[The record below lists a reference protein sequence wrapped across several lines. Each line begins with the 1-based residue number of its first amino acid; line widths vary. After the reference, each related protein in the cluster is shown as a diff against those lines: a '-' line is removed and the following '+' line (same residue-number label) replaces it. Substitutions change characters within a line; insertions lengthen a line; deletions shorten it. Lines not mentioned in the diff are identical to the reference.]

1 MSFCN
6 LKTNLHICV
15 QKKGLNCS
23 KLLVCSQIQY
33 KHKIISKST
42 NLGPNSDERC
52 FQGGCFCP
60 IQKNPTFWGKFKVNF
75 NEKKC
80 PKIKVKGHTWSY
92 IVSKGQILFGGHFI
106 TFKDIV

>member
-1 MSFCN
+1 M
-6 LKTNLHICV
+6 
-15 QKKGLNCS
+15 KGAIKEVVFARL
-23 KLLVCSQIQY
+23 
-33 KHKIISKST
+33 
-42 NLGPNSDERC
+42 E
-52 FQGGCFCP
+52 
-60 IQKNPTFWGKFKVNF
+60 NPTFLGKFKVNS